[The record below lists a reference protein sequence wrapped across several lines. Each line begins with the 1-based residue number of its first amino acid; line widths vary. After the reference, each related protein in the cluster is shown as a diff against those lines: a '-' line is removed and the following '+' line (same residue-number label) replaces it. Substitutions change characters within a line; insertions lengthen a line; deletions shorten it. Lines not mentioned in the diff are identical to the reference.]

1 MAAHTTED
9 AGWPALQ
16 RARRSIV
23 VVDVVESVRLMQL
36 HEVEVIDR
44 WRRFVNEA
52 VTQVLP
58 PHAGRLV
65 KSLGDGM
72 LLTFDQA
79 PHAVAAALEMQRRA
93 ALANTDRAPDEQIL
107 LRCGVHEAEVLV
119 DQLDVY
125 GSGVNLAARLA
136 ALAGPGETVVSAEA
150 RDALVDGLDADLA
163 DMGDCYV
170 KHLAHPVRAYRVR
183 PAGTMNPA
191 RPAAAAGADATPA
204 TALPRPDALGALVA
218 VIPFEPKGAAQDG
231 DARAVADLVADGVIA
246 LLSRVPHLR
255 LVSRM
260 STGALKERALALPEL
275 ATLLGADY
283 VLSGAYTLAAD
294 RLVLSAELA
303 EVQRGEVLWA
313 ERIVGTIDDLLV
325 EDSQTLQRLADAVQR
340 GIVDA
345 QIRQARLQP
354 PPNLRSYALQTGG
367 VALMHR
373 ASGEDFHHA
382 AALLAHL
389 VERHPRLAAP
399 RAWLAKWHVLRVTRG
414 LVQDSTAEAAQAL
427 EHTRRA
433 MDADPECSLALAMQ
447 GFVRCHM
454 LHDLDGALRTLDD
467 ATTMNP
473 SESLAWLFKGVVHSL
488 WGEGEQALAMVMRAR
503 ALSPLDPLRY
513 YYDAL
518 SAPAALA
525 AGRYALAAELAQSSL
540 RQNSLHSPTLRALAI
555 AQAEL
560 GELAAAQAT
569 MARLRRLEPGL
580 TVASYLERSP
590 AGPNDT
596 RRRYAD
602 ALQRAGL
609 PLR

>member
-9 AGWPALQ
+9 ADWPALQ

-23 VVDVVESVRLMQL
+23 VVDVVESVRLMQQ
-36 HEVEVIDR
+36 HEDDVIGR

-93 ALANTDRAPDEQIL
+93 ALANTDRAPDERIL
-107 LRCGVHEAEVLV
+107 LRCGVHAAEVLV
-119 DQLDVY
+119 DELDVY

-150 RDALVDGLDADLA
+150 RDALVDGLDAELA

-170 KHLAHPVRAYRVR
+170 KHLARPVRAYRVR
-183 PAGTMNPA
+183 PPGAMSPVH
-191 RPAAAAGADATPA
+191 AAAAAPVAAPA
-204 TALPRPDALGALVA
+204 GLPRPDTLGALVA

-231 DARAVADLVADGVIA
+231 DVRAVADLVADGVIA
-246 LLSRVPHLR
+246 LLSRVPQLR

-260 STGALKERALALPEL
+260 STGALKDRALALPEL

-283 VLSGAYTLAAD
+283 VLSGAYTLAGG
-294 RLVLSAELA
+294 RLVLAAELA

-313 ERIVGTIDDLLV
+313 ERIVGSIDDLLV
-325 EDSQTLQRLADAVQR
+325 EDSQTLQRLAEAVQR
-340 GIVDA
+340 GIADA

-367 VALMHR
+367 IALMHR

-382 AALLAHL
+382 AELLTHL

-433 MDADPECSLALAMQ
+433 MDADPDCSLALAMQ

-454 LHDLDGALRTLDD
+454 LHDLDGALQTLDD

-525 AGRYALAAELAQSSL
+525 AGRYALAAELAESSL

-560 GELAAAQAT
+560 GELDAAQAT

-590 AGPNDT
+590 AGPNET